1 MQIKISKM
9 ALLTMPCF
17 VALSLAACGGSSS
30 HSNSDNFDPV
40 APSKFSSGSATPTSP
55 TGLTAPTGDVVKEVD
70 GYVVLQWLDD
80 EYGTRGSKDPS
91 GLSLHLWEDEGCD
104 AKIVSTNNDDWNNK
118 TIIPTDKNDY
128 GPYWKLEINDYSV
141 SGCMNIIVRDENLNK
156 LYDGDQKIS
165 WTADDHSVTLSNKQ
179 AESYASTEEAFNAK
193 YSVSF
198 DVEDA
203 SAHWLAKNILVWKNA
218 ENYHVRLQFA
228 PDPISVSD
236 NALTGSFINL
246 TATTLSDEMK
256 AAHPNLAEFKAFEV
270 PADAQLD
277 DAKIKQLLKG
287 EALLVGL
294 DGNNE
299 VVAKTRIQ
307 TASVIDEL
315 YVSPSL
321 LSSELGAKVTDP
333 GVSFKVW
340 APTAKSVKV
349 HIWPKA
355 GDDSWDDKGGE
366 MTEDP
371 ATGVWSYNAD
381 GLTADGKAAYK
392 YELEVYHPATRKIE
406 NTWATDPYSL
416 SILWD
421 NDGNVSSAVVDL
433 NRDEAKPKDWD
444 NVKAPHPQATEADIS
459 AMLITESH
467 IRDLTV
473 GTDKGVSAENQGKY
487 KGLSELNSNVGKHLK
502 GLSEAGVTH
511 IEFLPLYDIA
521 SINEKNVFD
530 NKTLDVTLTGAD
542 FCSRASVTLGKS
554 VTSTE
559 GVDVCNSNELVYD
572 LLAQAAASD
581 SIDDHKVDTFLKTYV
596 KDQDS
601 YNWGYDPWHYQVPE
615 GSYASDIKNPYTRIK
630 EIREMFKTVKSDY
643 GMNVVMDVV
652 YNHTDGA
659 GVDKDSSVLDRIV
672 PWYYNRLNPVSGSVI
687 HDTCCE
693 DTAGEHKMF
702 AKLMEDTLVTWA
714 KDYKVDVFRF
724 DLMGYLPKQVMVDTL
739 AHVKTRSGNSEMYFL
754 GEGWDAGS
762 AAAALGNENNAT
774 QINMHGTGIGTFND
788 RIRDGVRGS
797 GPFDHGDWVKKQGF
811 ATGRCSDTVLVADGD
826 AGCDAEAKNYQDIIR
841 ISMAGNLKDY
851 ELETYDGTI
860 KKGSEIM
867 YGDAIAG
874 YGDKPID
881 TINYVSK
888 HDNQTLFD
896 MIMYKAKKERTMEEK
911 VKMQAIGL
919 ATALLGQSPAFDQQ
933 GSDLLRTK
941 YFQNDSYNTGDFSN
955 KVNYD
960 SAKGNEFIPRALVNK
975 DKDYND
981 DVKISDWPVMVEVGE
996 YNSDVGAELKAKMTD
1011 TYKAMATIRKN
1022 NDALHLGDA
1031 ELIKSNVKFLNTGAD
1046 QKKGLIVMHAANKPS
1061 GKGAKDVVVMLNAI
1075 PGATEFDVDANMS
1088 GLSAADT
1095 GALFSGA
1102 CSVDGTKIK
1111 AAAWSVCVFIR

>member
-40 APSKFSSGSATPTSP
+40 APSKFSSGSSTPTSP
-55 TGLTAPTGDVVKEVD
+55 TGLTAPTGDVEQQPERD
-70 GYVVLQWLDD
+70 YVVLQWLDD
-80 EYGTRGSKDPS
+80 EYGTGGTKDSS
-91 GLSLHLWEDEGCD
+91 GLSLHFWDVVGCD
-104 AKIVSTNNDDWNNK
+104 AKITTVISGWEDK
-118 TIIPTDKNDY
+118 SVVPTGKNAY
-128 GPYWKLEINDYSV
+128 GPYWKLPINDGTV
-141 SGCMNIIVRDENLNK
+141 SGCMGMIVRDADLNK

-256 AAHPNLAEFKAFEV
+256 ATHPNLAEFKAFEV

-355 GDDSWDDKGGE
+355 GDGSYDDDKGGE

-416 SILWD
+416 SILS
-421 NDGNVSSAVVDL
+421 GNSAVVDL
-433 NRDEAKPKDWD
+433 NRAEATPEGWD
-444 NVKAPHPQATEADIS
+444 NVTAPHSQATEADIS

-487 KGLSELNSNVGKHLK
+487 KGLSELDSNVGKHLK
-502 GLSEAGVTH
+502 GLSDAGVTH

-521 SINEKNVFD
+521 SIDENKVF
-530 NKTLDVTLTGAD
+530 KGETQDVTISGID
-542 FCSRASVTLGKS
+542 FCKRANVD
-554 VTSTE
+554 STE
-559 GVDVCNSNELVYD
+559 GVDVCGSSELVYD

-581 SIDDHKVDTFLKTYV
+581 SIEEKKVDTFLKNYV

-643 GMNVVMDVV
+643 GMNVILDVV
-652 YNHTDGA
+652 YNHTDGD
-659 GVDKDSSVLDRIV
+659 GVQKESSVLDRIV
-672 PWYYNRLNPVSGSVI
+672 PWYYNRLDPVSGKVKRE
-687 HDTCCE
+687 TCCS

-714 KDYKVDVFRF
+714 KDYKVDAFRF

-739 AHVKTRSGNSEMYFL
+739 ANVKTRSGNNELYFF

-762 AAAALGNENNAT
+762 AADAMGNENNAT

-797 GPFDHGDWVKKQGF
+797 GPFDHGVNVKKQGF
-811 ATGRCSDTVLVADGD
+811 ASGRCSDTVRVDEKD
-826 AGCDAEAKNYQDIIR
+826 EGCDDTALNFQDIIR
-841 ISMAGNLKDY
+841 VSMAGNLRDY
-851 ELETYDGTI
+851 MLETYTGDVKSG
-860 KKGSEIM
+860 KEIS
-867 YGDAIAG
+867 YWEAIAG

-960 SAKGNEFIPRALVNK
+960 SSKGNEFIPRALVNQE
-975 DKDYND
+975 KDYND
-981 DVKISDWPVMVEVGE
+981 DVKDWPVMVEVGE
-996 YNSDVGAELKAKMTD
+996 YNSDVGPELKAKMTD

-1046 QKKGLIVMHAANKPS
+1046 QKKGLIVMHATNKPS
-1061 GKGAKDVVVMLNAI
+1061 GKGAEDVVVMLNAI

-1111 AAAWSVCVFIR
+1111 AAAWSVCVFTR

>member
-40 APSKFSSGSATPTSP
+40 APSKFSSGSGTPTSP
-55 TGLTAPTGDVVKEVD
+55 TGLTAPTGDVEQSEA

-104 AKIVSTNNDDWNNK
+104 AKITTVISGWEDK
-118 TIIPTDKNDY
+118 SVVPTGKNAY
-128 GPYWKLEINDYSV
+128 GPYWKLPINDGTV
-141 SGCMNIIVRDENLNK
+141 SGCMGMIVRDADLNK

-203 SAHWLAKNILVWKNA
+203 SAHWIAKNILVWKNA
-218 ENYHVRLQFA
+218 ENYHVRLQFD

-277 DAKIKQLLKG
+277 DAQIKQLLKG

-307 TASVIDEL
+307 TANVIDEL

-321 LSSELGAKVTDP
+321 LSSELGAKVTDS

-392 YELEVYHPATRKIE
+392 YELNVYHPATRKIQ
-406 NTWATDPYSL
+406 NLWATDPYSL
-416 SILWD
+416 SILS
-421 NDGNVSSAVVDL
+421 GNSAVVNL
-433 NRDEAKPKDWD
+433 NRDEAKPEGWD
-444 NVKAPHPQATEADIS
+444 DVKAPHSQATEADIS

-487 KGLSELNSNVGKHLK
+487 KGLSELDSNVGKHLK

-521 SINEKNVFD
+521 SINENSVF
-530 NKTLDVTLTGAD
+530 KGETHDVTISGID
-542 FCSRASVTLGKS
+542 FCKRVDAASTK
-554 VTSTE
+554 
-559 GVDVCNSNELVYD
+559 GVDVCGSSELVYD

-643 GMNVVMDVV
+643 GMNVILDVV

-659 GVDKDSSVLDRIV
+659 GVDKDTSVLDKIV
-672 PWYYNRLNPVSGSVI
+672 PWYYNRLNPVTGNVI
-687 HDTCCE
+687 SDTCCS

-714 KDYKVDVFRF
+714 KDYKVDAFRF

-739 AHVKTRSGNSEMYFL
+739 ANVKTRSGNNEMYFL
-754 GEGWDAGS
+754 GEGWDADS

-797 GPFDHGDWVKKQGF
+797 GPFDHGVNVKKQGF
-811 ATGRCSDTVLVADGD
+811 ASGRCSDTVRVDEKD
-826 AGCDAEAKNYQDIIR
+826 EGCDDTALNFQDIIR
-841 ISMAGNLKDY
+841 VSMAGNLRDY
-851 ELETYDGTI
+851 MLETYTGEV
-860 KKGSEIM
+860 KSGKEIS
-867 YGDAIAG
+867 YWGAIAG

-933 GSDLLRTK
+933 GTDLLRTK

-960 SAKGNEFIPRALVNK
+960 SSKEMNFIPWRTCK
-975 DKDYND
+975 
-981 DVKISDWPVMVEVGE
+981 
-996 YNSDVGAELKAKMTD
+996 
-1011 TYKAMATIRKN
+1011 
-1022 NDALHLGDA
+1022 
-1031 ELIKSNVKFLNTGAD
+1031 
-1046 QKKGLIVMHAANKPS
+1046 
-1061 GKGAKDVVVMLNAI
+1061 
-1075 PGATEFDVDANMS
+1075 
-1088 GLSAADT
+1088 
-1095 GALFSGA
+1095 
-1102 CSVDGTKIK
+1102 
-1111 AAAWSVCVFIR
+1111 

>member
-1 MQIKISKM
+1 M
-9 ALLTMPCF
+9 
-17 VALSLAACGGSSS
+17 SLAACGGSSS

-40 APSKFSSGSATPTSP
+40 APSKFSSGSGTPTSP
-55 TGLTAPTGDVVKEVD
+55 IGLTAPEGDVVKEVEP

-91 GLSLHLWEDEGCD
+91 GLSLHLWDGGCD

-141 SGCMNIIVRDENLNK
+141 PGCMNIIVRDENLNK

-203 SAHWLAKNILVWKNA
+203 SAHWIAKNILVWKNA
-218 ENYHVRLQFA
+218 ENYHVRLQFD

-236 NALTGSFINL
+236 ATLTGSFINL
-246 TATTLSDEMK
+246 TATTMSDEMK
-256 AAHPNLAEFKAFEV
+256 ATHPNLADFKAFEV
-270 PADAQLD
+270 PADAQLND
-277 DAKIKQLLKG
+277 DQIKKLLKG
-287 EALLVGL
+287 EALLIGL
-294 DGNNE
+294 D
-299 VVAKTRIQ
+299 
-307 TASVIDEL
+307 VIDEL

-321 LSSELGAKVTDP
+321 LSSELGAKVTDS

-392 YELEVYHPATRKIE
+392 YELNVYHPATRKIE
-406 NTWATDPYSL
+406 NLWATDPYSL
-416 SILWD
+416 SILS
-421 NDGNVSSAVVDL
+421 GNSAVVNL
-433 NRDEAKPKDWD
+433 NRAEAKPEGWD
-444 NVKAPHPQATEADIS
+444 DVKAPHSQATEADIS

-487 KGLSELNSNVGKHLK
+487 KGLSELDSNVGKHLK
-502 GLSEAGVTH
+502 GLSDAGVTH

-521 SINEKNVFD
+521 SINEDDVLDK
-530 NKTLDVTLTGAD
+530 KTLDVTISGKD
-542 FCSRASVTLGKS
+542 FCERAAVD
-554 VTSTE
+554 STK
-559 GVDVCNSNELVYD
+559 GVDVCGSSELVYD

-581 SIDDHKVDTFLKTYV
+581 SIGDHKVDTFLKEHV
-596 KDQDS
+596 KSKDS

-643 GMNVVMDVV
+643 GMNVILDVV
-652 YNHTDGA
+652 YNHTDEA
-659 GVDKDSSVLDRIV
+659 GVDKDTSVLDKIV
-672 PWYYNRLNPVSGSVI
+672 PWYYNRLNPVTGNVI
-687 HDTCCE
+687 SDTCCS

-714 KDYKVDVFRF
+714 KDYKVDAFRF
-724 DLMGYLPKQVMVDTL
+724 DLMGYLPKQVMV
-739 AHVKTRSGNSEMYFL
+739 
-754 GEGWDAGS
+754 
-762 AAAALGNENNAT
+762 AAALGNENNAT

-797 GPFDHGDWVKKQGF
+797 GPFDHGVNVKKQGF
-811 ATGRCSDTVLVADGD
+811 ASGRCSDTVRVDEKD
-826 AGCDAEAKNYQDIIR
+826 EGCDDTALNFQDIIR
-841 ISMAGNLKDY
+841 VSMAGNLRDY
-851 ELETYDGTI
+851 MLETYTGEV
-860 KKGSEIM
+860 KSGAEIS
-867 YGDAIAG
+867 YWGAIAG

-933 GSDLLRTK
+933 GTDLLRTK

-960 SAKGNEFIPRALVNK
+960 SSKGNEFIPGALVNSEK
-975 DKDYND
+975 D
-981 DVKISDWPVMVEVGE
+981 SEDWQVIVEVGK
-996 YNSDVGAELKAKMTD
+996 YNSDVGAELKSKMID

-1031 ELIKSNVKFLNTGAD
+1031 ELIKSNVKFLNTGTT
-1046 QKKGLIVMHAANKPS
+1046 QTKGLIVMHAANKPS

-1075 PGATEFDVDANMS
+1075 PGATEFDANMS
-1088 GLSAADT
+1088 GLSAENT

-1111 AAAWSVCVFIR
+1111 AAAWSVCVFTK

>member
-1 MQIKISKM
+1 
-9 ALLTMPCF
+9 
-17 VALSLAACGGSSS
+17 
-30 HSNSDNFDPV
+30 
-40 APSKFSSGSATPTSP
+40 
-55 TGLTAPTGDVVKEVD
+55 
-70 GYVVLQWLDD
+70 
-80 EYGTRGSKDPS
+80 
-91 GLSLHLWEDEGCD
+91 
-104 AKIVSTNNDDWNNK
+104 
-118 TIIPTDKNDY
+118 
-128 GPYWKLEINDYSV
+128 
-141 SGCMNIIVRDENLNK
+141 
-156 LYDGDQKIS
+156 
-165 WTADDHSVTLSNKQ
+165 
-179 AESYASTEEAFNAK
+179 
-193 YSVSF
+193 
-198 DVEDA
+198 
-203 SAHWLAKNILVWKNA
+203 
-218 ENYHVRLQFA
+218 
-228 PDPISVSD
+228 
-236 NALTGSFINL
+236 
-246 TATTLSDEMK
+246 
-256 AAHPNLAEFKAFEV
+256 
-270 PADAQLD
+270 
-277 DAKIKQLLKG
+277 
-287 EALLVGL
+287 
-294 DGNNE
+294 
-299 VVAKTRIQ
+299 
-307 TASVIDEL
+307 
-315 YVSPSL
+315 
-321 LSSELGAKVTDP
+321 
-333 GVSFKVW
+333 
-340 APTAKSVKV
+340 
-349 HIWPKA
+349 
-355 GDDSWDDKGGE
+355 
-366 MTEDP
+366 
-371 ATGVWSYNAD
+371 
-381 GLTADGKAAYK
+381 
-392 YELEVYHPATRKIE
+392 
-406 NTWATDPYSL
+406 
-416 SILWD
+416 
-421 NDGNVSSAVVDL
+421 
-433 NRDEAKPKDWD
+433 
-444 NVKAPHPQATEADIS
+444 
-459 AMLITESH
+459 
-467 IRDLTV
+467 
-473 GTDKGVSAENQGKY
+473 
-487 KGLSELNSNVGKHLK
+487 
-502 GLSEAGVTH
+502 
-511 IEFLPLYDIA
+511 
-521 SINEKNVFD
+521 
-530 NKTLDVTLTGAD
+530 
-542 FCSRASVTLGKS
+542 
-554 VTSTE
+554 
-559 GVDVCNSNELVYD
+559 
-572 LLAQAAASD
+572 
-581 SIDDHKVDTFLKTYV
+581 
-596 KDQDS
+596 
-601 YNWGYDPWHYQVPE
+601 
-615 GSYASDIKNPYTRIK
+615 
-630 EIREMFKTVKSDY
+630 MFKTVKSDY
-643 GMNVVMDVV
+643 GMNVILDVV
-652 YNHTDGA
+652 YNHTDGD
-659 GVDKDSSVLDRIV
+659 GVQKESSVLDRIV
-672 PWYYNRLNPVSGSVI
+672 PWYYNRLDPVSGKVKRE
-687 HDTCCE
+687 TCCS

-714 KDYKVDVFRF
+714 KDYKVDAFRF

-739 AHVKTRSGNSEMYFL
+739 ANVKNRSGNNEMYFF
-754 GEGWDAGS
+754 GEGWNADS
-762 AAAALGNENNAT
+762 AAAAMGNENNAT

>member
-30 HSNSDNFDPV
+30 HSSSDNFDPV

-55 TGLTAPTGDVVKEVD
+55 TGLTAPEGDEVKEVEP

-80 EYGTRGSKDPS
+80 EYGTGGTKDSS
-91 GLSLHLWEDEGCD
+91 GLSLHFWDVVGCD
-104 AKIVSTNNDDWNNK
+104 AKITTVISGWEDK
-118 TIIPTDKNDY
+118 SVVPTGKNAY
-128 GPYWKLEINDYSV
+128 GPYWKLPINDGTV
-141 SGCMNIIVRDENLNK
+141 SGCMGMIVRDADLNK

-236 NALTGSFINL
+236 ATLTGEFINL
-246 TATTLSDEMK
+246 TATTMSDEMK

-355 GDDSWDDKGGE
+355 GDGSYDDDKGGE

-762 AAAALGNENNAT
+762 ATAALGNENNAT

-811 ATGRCSDTVLVADGD
+811 ATGRCSDTVLVADVD

-851 ELETYDGTI
+851 ELESYD
-860 KKGSEIM
+860 
-867 YGDAIAG
+867 
-874 YGDKPID
+874 
-881 TINYVSK
+881 
-888 HDNQTLFD
+888 
-896 MIMYKAKKERTMEEK
+896 
-911 VKMQAIGL
+911 
-919 ATALLGQSPAFDQQ
+919 
-933 GSDLLRTK
+933 
-941 YFQNDSYNTGDFSN
+941 
-955 KVNYD
+955 
-960 SAKGNEFIPRALVNK
+960 
-975 DKDYND
+975 
-981 DVKISDWPVMVEVGE
+981 
-996 YNSDVGAELKAKMTD
+996 
-1011 TYKAMATIRKN
+1011 
-1022 NDALHLGDA
+1022 
-1031 ELIKSNVKFLNTGAD
+1031 
-1046 QKKGLIVMHAANKPS
+1046 
-1061 GKGAKDVVVMLNAI
+1061 
-1075 PGATEFDVDANMS
+1075 
-1088 GLSAADT
+1088 
-1095 GALFSGA
+1095 
-1102 CSVDGTKIK
+1102 
-1111 AAAWSVCVFIR
+1111 

>member
-30 HSNSDNFDPV
+30 HSSSDNFDPV
-40 APSKFSSGSATPTSP
+40 APSKFSSGSGTPTSP
-55 TGLTAPTGDVVKEVD
+55 TGLTAPTGDVEKSDEV

-80 EYGTRGSKDPS
+80 EYGTGGTKDSS
-91 GLSLHLWEDEGCD
+91 GLSLHFWDGGCD
-104 AKIVSTNNDDWNNK
+104 AKITTVISGWDDK
-118 TIIPTDKNDY
+118 SVVPTGKNAY
-128 GPYWKLEINDYSV
+128 GPYWKLPINDDTV
-141 SGCMNIIVRDENLNK
+141 SGCMGMIVRDADLNK
-156 LYDGDQKIS
+156 LYNGDQKIS
-165 WTADDHSVTLSNKQ
+165 WTADDHSVTLSSKQ

-218 ENYHVRLQFA
+218 EDYHVRLQFD
-228 PDPISVSD
+228 PSPISVSD
-236 NALTGSFINL
+236 NALTGRFINL

-270 PADAQLD
+270 PAETQLD
-277 DAKIKQLLKG
+277 EAQIKQLLKG

-307 TASVIDEL
+307 TANVIDEL

-321 LSSELGAKVTDP
+321 LSSELGAKVTDS

-355 GDDSWDDKGGE
+355 GDDSWDDDKGGE

-371 ATGVWSYNAD
+371 ATGVWSYNAE

-392 YELEVYHPATRKIE
+392 YQLNVYHPATRRIE
-406 NTWATDPYSL
+406 ETWATDPYSL
-416 SILWD
+416 SILS
-421 NDGNVSSAVVDL
+421 GNSAVVDL
-433 NRDEAKPKDWD
+433 NRAEAKPEGWD
-444 NVKAPHPQATEADIS
+444 NVKAPHSQATEADIS

-487 KGLSELNSNVGKHLK
+487 KGLSELDSNVGKHLK

-521 SINEKNVFD
+521 SIDENSVF
-530 NKTLDVTLTGAD
+530 KGETHDVTISGIE
-542 FCSRASVTLGKS
+542 FCKRAEVD
-554 VTSTE
+554 STK
-559 GVDVCNSNELVYD
+559 GVDVCGSSELVYD

-581 SIDDHKVDTFLKTYV
+581 SIEEKKVDTFLKTYV
-596 KDQDS
+596 KDKDS
-601 YNWGYDPWHYQVPE
+601 FNWGYDPWHYQVPE
-615 GSYASDIKNPYTRIK
+615 GSYASDITNPYTRIK

-659 GVDKDSSVLDRIV
+659 GVEKDSSVLDRIV
-672 PWYYNRLNPVSGSVI
+672 PWYYNRLNPVDGSVI

-739 AHVKTRSGNSEMYFL
+739 ANVKTRSGNSEMYFL

-797 GPFDHGDWVKKQGF
+797 GPFDHGVNVKKQGF
-811 ATGRCSDTVLVADGD
+811 ASGRCSDTVRVDEKD
-826 AGCDAEAKNYQDIIR
+826 EGCDDTALNFQDIIR
-841 ISMAGNLKDY
+841 VSMAGNLRDY
-851 ELETYDGTI
+851 MLETYTGEV
-860 KKGSEIM
+860 KSGAEIS
-867 YGDAIAG
+867 YWGAIAG

-933 GSDLLRTK
+933 GTDLLRTK

-960 SAKGNEFIPRALVNK
+960 SSKGNEFIPGALVNEEK
-975 DKDYND
+975 DKADW
-981 DVKISDWPVMVEVGE
+981 DVMLEVGA
-996 YNSDVGAELKAKMTD
+996 YNSDVGPELKAKMTD

-1031 ELIKSNVKFLNTGAD
+1031 ELIKSNVKFLNTGAT
-1046 QKKGLIVMHAANKPS
+1046 QTKGLIVMHAANKPS

-1075 PGATEFDVDANMS
+1075 PGATEFDANMS
-1088 GLSAADT
+1088 GLSAENT

-1111 AAAWSVCVFIR
+1111 AAAWSVCVFTK

>member
-1 MQIKISKM
+1 MQIKISKI

-40 APSKFSSGSATPTSP
+40 APSKFSSGSGTPTSP
-55 TGLTAPTGDVVKEVD
+55 IGLTAPEGDVVKEVEP

-104 AKIVSTNNDDWNNK
+104 AKIVSTNNGDWNNK

-141 SGCMNIIVRDENLNK
+141 PGCMNIIVRDENLNK

-203 SAHWLAKNILVWKNA
+203 SAHWIAKNILVWKNA
-218 ENYHVRLQFA
+218 ENYHVRLQFD

-256 AAHPNLAEFKAFEV
+256 ATHPNLADFKAFEV
-270 PADAQLD
+270 PADAQLND
-277 DAKIKQLLKG
+277 DQIKKLLKG
-287 EALLVGL
+287 EALLIGL

-307 TASVIDEL
+307 TANVIDEL

-321 LSSELGAKVTDP
+321 LSSELGAKVTDS

-371 ATGVWSYNAD
+371 ATGVWSYNAN

-392 YELEVYHPATRKIE
+392 YELNVYHPATRKIQ
-406 NTWATDPYSL
+406 NLWATDPYSL
-416 SILWD
+416 SILS
-421 NDGNVSSAVVDL
+421 GNSAVVNL
-433 NRDEAKPKDWD
+433 NRDEAKPEGWD
-444 NVKAPHPQATEADIS
+444 DVKAPHSQATEADIS

-473 GTDKGVSAENQGKY
+473 GTDKGVSVVNQGKY
-487 KGLSELNSNVGKHLK
+487 MGLTELDSNVGKHLK
-502 GLSEAGVTH
+502 DLSVAGVTH

-521 SINEKNVFD
+521 SINEEDVFA
-530 NKTLDVTLTGAD
+530 NKTLDVTLAGTE
-542 FCSRASVTLGKS
+542 FCSRADNVD
-554 VTSTE
+554 STE
-559 GVDVCNSNELVYD
+559 GVNVCGDTRLVYD
-572 LLAQAAASD
+572 ILAEAAAND
-581 SIDDHKVDTFLKTYV
+581 TKDDKKVDTFLSKYV
-596 KDQDS
+596 KDKDS
-601 YNWGYDPWHYQVPE
+601 FNWGYDPWHYQVPE
-615 GSYASDIKNPYTRIK
+615 GSYATDISNPYTRIK
-630 EIREMFKTVKSDY
+630 ELREMFKTVKSDY
-643 GMNVVMDVV
+643 GMNVILDVV
-652 YNHTDGA
+652 YNHTDEA
-659 GVDKDSSVLDRIV
+659 GVDKDTSVLDKIV
-672 PWYYNRLNPVSGSVI
+672 PWYYNRLNPVTGNVI
-687 HDTCCE
+687 SDTCCS

-714 KDYKVDVFRF
+714 KDYKVDAFRF

-739 AHVKTRSGNSEMYFL
+739 ANVKTRSGNNELYFF

-762 AAAALGNENNAT
+762 AADAMGNENNAT

-797 GPFDHGDWVKKQGF
+797 GPFDHGVNVKKQGF
-811 ATGRCSDTVLVADGD
+811 ASGRCSDTVRVDEKD
-826 AGCDAEAKNYQDIIR
+826 EGCDDTALNFQDIIR
-841 ISMAGNLKDY
+841 VSMAGNLRDY
-851 ELETYDGTI
+851 MLETYTGEV
-860 KKGSEIM
+860 KSGKEIS
-867 YGDAIAG
+867 YWGAIAG

-933 GSDLLRTK
+933 GTDLLRTK

-960 SAKGNEFIPRALVNK
+960 SSKGNEFIPEALVNEEK
-975 DKDYND
+975 DSKDWQ
-981 DVKISDWPVMVEVGE
+981 VIVEVGK
-996 YNSDVGAELKAKMTD
+996 YNSDVGPELKAKMTD
-1011 TYKAMATIRKN
+1011 TYKEMATIRKN

-1075 PGATEFDVDANMS
+1075 PGATEFDANMS
-1088 GLSAADT
+1088 GLSAANT

-1111 AAAWSVCVFIR
+1111 AAAWSVCVFTK

>member
-40 APSKFSSGSATPTSP
+40 APSKFSSGSGTPTSP
-55 TGLTAPTGDVVKEVD
+55 IGLTAPEGDVVKEVEP

-91 GLSLHLWEDEGCD
+91 GLSLHLWDGGCD

-141 SGCMNIIVRDENLNK
+141 PGCMNIIVRDENLNK

-203 SAHWLAKNILVWKNA
+203 SAHWIAKNILVWKNA
-218 ENYHVRLQFA
+218 ENYHVRLQFD

-236 NALTGSFINL
+236 ATLTGSFINL
-246 TATTLSDEMK
+246 TATTMSDEMK
-256 AAHPNLAEFKAFEV
+256 ATHPNLADFKAFEV
-270 PADAQLD
+270 PADAQLND
-277 DAKIKQLLKG
+277 DQIKKLLKG
-287 EALLVGL
+287 EALLIGL

-307 TASVIDEL
+307 TANVIDEL

-321 LSSELGAKVTDP
+321 LSSELGAKVTDS

-392 YELEVYHPATRKIE
+392 YELNVYHPATRKIE
-406 NTWATDPYSL
+406 NLWATDPYSL
-416 SILWD
+416 SILS
-421 NDGNVSSAVVDL
+421 GNSAVVNL
-433 NRDEAKPKDWD
+433 NRAEAKPEGWD
-444 NVKAPHPQATEADIS
+444 DVKAPHSQATEADIS

-559 GVDVCNSNELVYD
+559 GVDVCGSSELVYD
-572 LLAQAAASD
+572 LLAQVAASD
-581 SIDDHKVDTFLKTYV
+581 SIEEKKVDTFLKNYV

-643 GMNVVMDVV
+643 GMNVILDVV
-652 YNHTDGA
+652 YNHTDGD
-659 GVDKDSSVLDRIV
+659 GVQKESSVLDRIV
-672 PWYYNRLNPVSGSVI
+672 PWYYNRLDPVSGKVKRE
-687 HDTCCE
+687 TCCS

-714 KDYKVDVFRF
+714 KDYKVDAFRF

-739 AHVKTRSGNSEMYFL
+739 ANVKTRSGNSEMYFL
-754 GEGWDAGS
+754 GEGWNADS

-797 GPFDHGDWVKKQGF
+797 GPFDHGVNVKKQGF
-811 ATGRCSDTVLVADGD
+811 ASGRCSDTVRVDEKD
-826 AGCDAEAKNYQDIIR
+826 EGCDDTALNFQDIIR
-841 ISMAGNLKDY
+841 VSMAGNLRDY
-851 ELETYDGTI
+851 MLETYTGEV
-860 KKGSEIM
+860 KSGAEIS
-867 YGDAIAG
+867 YWGAIAG

-933 GSDLLRTK
+933 GTDLLRTK

-960 SAKGNEFIPRALVNK
+960 SSKGNEFIPEALVNEEK
-975 DKDYND
+975 DSKDWQ
-981 DVKISDWPVMVEVGE
+981 VIVEVGK
-996 YNSDVGAELKAKMTD
+996 YNSDVGPELKAKMTD

-1031 ELIKSNVKFLNTGAD
+1031 ELIKSNVKFLNTGTT
-1046 QKKGLIVMHAANKPS
+1046 QTKGLIVMHAANKPS

-1075 PGATEFDVDANMS
+1075 PGATEFDANMS
-1088 GLSAADT
+1088 GLSAENT

-1111 AAAWSVCVFIR
+1111 AAAWSVCVFTK